1 MAESDGPQEGH
12 QASFNLDQ
20 LLEQRERIEA
30 MIKNKYTRVI
40 TIMFTDLKGSTKLA
54 ESEGDVATRLL
65 IKRHNDIVFP
75 SIAAQRGTLVKTM
88 GDGTLSYFAEAA
100 DAVRAAVQ
108 AQRGL
113 REYNRARPGGVPL
126 LMRVGI
132 NTGSG
137 IVESND
143 LFGDAVNVASRFETL
158 AEPGEILISESTCEA
173 LGAHRDEFLV
183 RLKMTTG
190 LKEKSGLFKA
200 FKVCLSP
207 EEFAAAPVL
216 PAETPARSA
225 DAPIVGHSRRGTDRL
240 PAAPASAQAAAA
252 DAVAARGGA
261 FSPEERAALERAANL
276 EGSGELL
283 QLYLLCGE
291 TPGTGPLVE
300 IGRTLQARLARE
312 QPLET
317 NFSGKSALWF
327 HKTAIVLGRTPDA
340 DFPLSNQ
347 AISRVPL
354 KFGIAVA
361 GGVFSVPSRGAAFKP
376 VEIEQNGARTLVRP
390 DTEFPLGHQGRII
403 LAGCFPIEYHI
414 YEGRFLILRLVD
426 PAQELRRVYAGP
438 LRDIW
443 RGFDQE
449 SRHLL
454 IIGR

>member
-1 MAESDGPQEGH
+1 MAEPDGHQQGH

-40 TIMFTDLKGSTKLA
+40 TVMFTDLKGSTKLA
-54 ESEGDVATRLL
+54 ESQGDVATRLL

-75 SIAAQRGTLVKTM
+75 SIAAQRGILVKTM
-88 GDGTLSYFAEAA
+88 GDGTLSSFTEAA
-100 DAVRAAVQ
+100 DAVRAAVR

-113 REYNRARPGGVPL
+113 REYNRERPDGVPL

-132 NTGSG
+132 NTGLG
-137 IVESND
+137 IVEKND
-143 LFGDAVNVASRFETL
+143 LFGDVVNVASRFETL

-173 LGAHRDEFLV
+173 LGAHRDEFSV
-183 RLKMTTG
+183 RLKMTTS

-207 EEFAAAPVL
+207 EEFA
-216 PAETPARSA
+216 ETPARG
-225 DAPIVGHSRRGTDRL
+225 DVLD
-240 PAAPASAQAAAA
+240 
-252 DAVAARGGA
+252 
-261 FSPEERAALERAANL
+261 PEERAVLERAKAF
-276 EGSGELL
+276 EQAGEYL

-291 TPGTGPLVE
+291 TPGPGPLAE
-300 IGRTLQARLARE
+300 IGRALRARLAQQ

-327 HKTAIVLGRTPDA
+327 HKTSIILGRTPDA
-340 DFPLSNQ
+340 DFPLSNK

-354 KFGIAVA
+354 KFGLAVA

-376 VEIEQNGARTLVRP
+376 VEIEHNGERTQVLP
-390 DTEFPLGHQGRII
+390 DIEFPLGQQGRVI
-403 LAGCFPIEYHI
+403 LSGCFPLEYRIH
-414 YEGRFLILRLVD
+414 EGRFLILQLLD
-426 PAQELRRVYAGP
+426 PAQDLRRVYAGP

-449 SRHLL
+449 SRHL
-454 IIGR
+454 IVIGR

>member
-1 MAESDGPQEGH
+1 MGESDEHQPGH

-30 MIKNKYTRVI
+30 MIKNKFTRVI

-54 ESEGDVATRLL
+54 ESQGDVATRLL

-75 SIAAQRGTLVKTM
+75 AIAEQRGVLVKTM
-88 GDGTLSYFAEAA
+88 GDGTLSYFTEAA

-113 REYNRARPGGVPL
+113 LEYNLGRPDGVPL

-137 IVESND
+137 IVEKND

-173 LGAHRDEFLV
+173 LGAHRDEFFV

-207 EEFAAAPVL
+207 EEFAEAPALLV
-216 PAETPARSA
+216 ETPARPA
-225 DAPIVGHSRRGTDRL
+225 AAPVVGHGRRGTDRL
-240 PAAPASAQAAAA
+240 PAAPASAQAAGA
-252 DAVAARGGA
+252 DAAAARGGV
-261 FSPEERAALERAANL
+261 FSPEERAVLERARNL
-276 EGSGELL
+276 ESACELL

-291 TPGTGPLVE
+291 SPGSGPLLE

-317 NFSGKSALWF
+317 NFLGRSALWF
-327 HKTAIVLGRTPDA
+327 HKTAIILGRTPDA

-361 GGVFSVPSRGAAFKP
+361 GGVFSVPSRGATFKP
-376 VEIEQNGARTLVRP
+376 VEIEQRGERTPVSA
-390 DTEFPLGHQGRII
+390 DTEYPLGQQGRVI
-403 LAGCFPIEYHI
+403 LAGCFPIEYHVH
-414 YEGRFLILRLVD
+414 EGRFLILQLVD
-426 PAQELRRVYAGP
+426 PAQDLRRVYAGP

-449 SRHLL
+449 SRHLV

>member
-1 MAESDGPQEGH
+1 LGESDERQAGH

-54 ESEGDVATRLL
+54 ESHGDVATRLL

-75 SIAAQRGTLVKTM
+75 SIAAQRGILVKTM
-88 GDGTLSYFAEAA
+88 GDGTLSYFTEAA

-113 REYNRARPGGVPL
+113 LEYNRERPDGVPL

-132 NTGSG
+132 NTGTG
-137 IVESND
+137 IVEKND

-173 LGAHRDEFLV
+173 LGAHREEFSV

-207 EEFAAAPVL
+207 EEFAEAPARPVEAPV
-216 PAETPARSA
+216 A
-225 DAPIVGHSRRGTDRL
+225 GHGRRGTDRL
-240 PAAPASAQAAAA
+240 PAAPAP
-252 DAVAARGGA
+252 DAGAARGGA
-261 FSPEERAALERAANL
+261 FSPAERAVLERAKAF
-276 EGSGELL
+276 EQESEFVKM
-283 QLYLLCGE
+283 YLLCGE
-291 TPGTGPLVE
+291 APGPGPLAE
-300 IGRTLQARLARE
+300 IARSLQARLARQ

-327 HKTAIVLGRTPDA
+327 HKPSIILGRTPDA

-354 KFGIAVA
+354 RFGIAVA
-361 GGVFSVPSRGAAFKP
+361 GGVFDIPSRGAAFKP
-376 VEIEQNGARTLVRP
+376 VEIEQQGERTQVRP
-390 DTEFPLGHQGRII
+390 DTEFPLGRQGRVI
-403 LAGCFPIEYHI
+403 LAGCFPIEYHV
-414 YEGRFLILRLVD
+414 YEDRLLILRIVD
-426 PAQELRRVYAGP
+426 PDQDLRRVYAGP

>member
-1 MAESDGPQEGH
+1 LGESDEHQPGH

-30 MIKNKYTRVI
+30 MIKNKYTRII

-54 ESEGDVATRLL
+54 ESQGDVATRLL

-75 SIAAQRGTLVKTM
+75 SIAAQRGILVKTM
-88 GDGTLSYFAEAA
+88 GDGTLSYFTEAA

-113 REYNRARPGGVPL
+113 LEYNRGRPDGVPL

-132 NTGSG
+132 NTGTG
-137 IVESND
+137 IVEHND
-143 LFGDAVNVASRFETL
+143 LFGDAVNVASRFESL

-173 LGAHRDEFLV
+173 LGAHRDEFSV
-183 RLKMTTG
+183 RLKMTTS

-207 EEFAAAPVL
+207 EEFAEA
-216 PAETPARSA
+216 PARSA
-225 DAPIVGHSRRGTDRL
+225 DAPVVGHGRRGTDRL
-240 PAAPASAQAAAA
+240 PAAPAPDES
-252 DAVAARGGA
+252 AARGGA
-261 FSPEERAALERAANL
+261 FSPAERAVLERAKAF
-276 EGSGELL
+276 EQESEYV

-291 TPGTGPLVE
+291 APGPGPLAE
-300 IGRTLQARLARE
+300 FARALQARLARQ

-327 HKTAIVLGRTPDA
+327 HKTSIVLGRTPDA

-361 GGVFSVPSRGAAFKP
+361 GGVFSIPSRGAAFKP
-376 VEIEQNGARTLVRP
+376 VEIEQHGERTQVRP
-390 DTEFPLGHQGRII
+390 DTEFPLGHQGRVI

-414 YEGRFLILRLVD
+414 HEGRFLILRLVD
-426 PAQELRRVYAGP
+426 PAQDLRRVYAGP

>member
-1 MAESDGPQEGH
+1 LGESDEIQEGLH
-12 QASFNLDQ
+12 ASVNLDQ

-30 MIKNKYTRVI
+30 LIKNKYTRVI

-54 ESEGDVATRLL
+54 ETQGDVATRLL

-75 SIAAQRGTLVKTM
+75 AIAAQRGTLVKTM

-113 REYNRARPGGVPL
+113 KEYNRARPGGIPL

-158 AEPGEILISESTCEA
+158 AEPGEILISESTCAA
-173 LGAHRDEFLV
+173 LGANCEEFFV

-190 LKEKSGLFKA
+190 LKEKTGLFKA

-207 EEFAAAPVL
+207 EEFAEAAAP
-216 PAETPARSA
+216 PAEQAV
-225 DAPIVGHSRRGTDRL
+225 VGHSRRGTDHL
-240 PAAPASAQAAAA
+240 PAPPLPTPVPAP
-252 DAVAARGGA
+252 DRGA
-261 FSPEERAALERAANL
+261 FSPADRAALERVKKF
-276 EGSGELL
+276 EQDGELL
-283 QLYLLCGE
+283 EMYLLCGE
-291 TPGTGPLVE
+291 APGPGPLAEV
-300 IGRTLQARLARE
+300 GRTLQARLARE
-312 QPLET
+312 QPLGT

-327 HKTAIVLGRTPDA
+327 HKTSIVLGRTPDA
-340 DFPLSNQ
+340 DFPLTNQ

-354 KFGIAVA
+354 KFGIARD
-361 GGVFSVPSRGAAFKP
+361 GGVLSISSRGAAFKP
-376 VEIEQNGARTLVRP
+376 VEIEQRGERTQVTP
-390 DTEFPLGHQGRII
+390 DTEFPLGHQGRVI
-403 LAGCFPIEYHI
+403 LAGCFPIEYHV
-414 YEGRFLILRLVD
+414 YEARFLILQIVD

-449 SRHLL
+449 SKHLL

>member
-1 MAESDGPQEGH
+1 MGESDEHQAGH

-40 TIMFTDLKGSTKLA
+40 TIMFTDLKGSTRLA
-54 ESEGDVATRLL
+54 ESQGDVATRLL

-75 SIAAQRGTLVKTM
+75 AIAGQRGVLVKTM
-88 GDGTLSYFAEAA
+88 GDGTLSYFEDAA
-100 DAVRAAVQ
+100 DAVRAAMQ

-113 REYNRARPGGVPL
+113 LEYNRGRPDGVPL

-137 IVESND
+137 IVEKND

-173 LGAHRDEFLV
+173 LGARRDEFSV

-207 EEFAAAPVL
+207 EEFAEAPAP
-216 PAETPARSA
+216 PADTPVVSH
-225 DAPIVGHSRRGTDRL
+225 GRRGTDRL
-240 PAAPASAQAAAA
+240 PAAPAPGPAPAHAT
-252 DAVAARGGA
+252 DRGV
-261 FSPEERAALERAANL
+261 FSPGERAALERAKAF
-276 EGSGELL
+276 EQDSELV
-283 QLYLLCGE
+283 QMYLLCGD
-291 TPGTGPLVE
+291 TTGPGPLAE
-300 IGRTLQARLARE
+300 TGRALQARLARQ

-317 NFSGKSALWF
+317 NFLGKSALWF
-327 HKTAIVLGRTPDA
+327 YKTSVILGRTPDA

-354 KFGIAVA
+354 KLGIAVA
-361 GGVFSVPSRGAAFKP
+361 GGVFSIPSRGAAFKP
-376 VEIEQNGARTLVRP
+376 VEIEQRGERTLVGP
-390 DTEFPLGHQGRII
+390 DTEYPLGHQGRVI
-403 LAGCFPIEYHI
+403 LAGCFPIEYHV

-426 PAQELRRVYAGP
+426 PAQDLRRVYAGP

>member
-1 MAESDGPQEGH
+1 LGESEEQQPGH

-54 ESEGDVATRLL
+54 ESQGDVATRLL

-75 SIAAQRGTLVKTM
+75 AIAAQRGVLVKTM
-88 GDGTLSYFAEAA
+88 GDGTLSYFTESA

-113 REYNRARPGGVPL
+113 LEYNRGRPDGVPL

-137 IVESND
+137 IVEHND
-143 LFGDAVNVASRFETL
+143 LFGDAVNVASRFESL

-173 LGAHRDEFLV
+173 LGAHREEFSV

-207 EEFAAAPVL
+207 EEFAAAPARPV
-216 PAETPARSA
+216 ETPAQPA
-225 DAPIVGHSRRGTDRL
+225 GAPGVGHGRRGTDRL
-240 PAAPASAQAAAA
+240 QAAPTLDES
-252 DAVAARGGA
+252 AARGGA
-261 FSPEERAALERAANL
+261 FSPAERAVLERAKAF
-276 EGSGELL
+276 EQDSEYL
-283 QLYLLCGE
+283 QLYLLCGPA
-291 TPGTGPLVE
+291 PGPGPLAE
-300 IGRTLQARLARE
+300 IGRALQERLVRQ

-317 NFSGKSALWF
+317 NHSGKSALWF
-327 HKTAIVLGRTPDA
+327 HKTSVILGRTPDA

-354 KFGIAVA
+354 KFGVAVA
-361 GGVFSVPSRGAAFKP
+361 GGVFSIPSRGAAFKP
-376 VEIEQNGARTLVRP
+376 VEIEQNGERTPVRP
-390 DTEFPLGHQGRII
+390 DTEFPLGHQGRVI

-426 PAQELRRVYAGP
+426 PAQDLRRVYAGP